1 MTPNPRGQAVNLTIV
16 AAVGLR
22 PPLNSF
28 VRFRMRRAL
37 VLFSVLIVALPPEA
51 AFAQTS
57 KPVLITIKSD
67 GTCRAIRL
75 TVPCREVG
83 AKLREAGVASDTRI
97 RFTGDPGVSFD
108 VVKSSMDSVA
118 QAGFWNTM
126 IGFIT
131 TPGP

>member
-1 MTPNPRGQAVNLTIV
+1 
-16 AAVGLR
+16 
-22 PPLNSF
+22 
-28 VRFRMRRAL
+28 MRRAL
-37 VLFSVLIVALPPEA
+37 VLLSVLIGALLPEA

-97 RFTGDPGVSFD
+97 RFTGDPDVSFD
-108 VVKSSMDSVA
+108 VVNSSIDSVT